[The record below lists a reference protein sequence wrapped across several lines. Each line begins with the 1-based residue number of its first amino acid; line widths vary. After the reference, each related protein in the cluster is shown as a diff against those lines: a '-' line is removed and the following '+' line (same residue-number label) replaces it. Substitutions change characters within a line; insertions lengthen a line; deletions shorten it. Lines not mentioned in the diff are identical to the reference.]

1 MNEKKSALV
10 PSQRIIFFGFLQD
23 SEKFK
28 VFLTEEKM
36 NKIICKAHSLLKVK
50 KVIVRDL
57 ASFIGLIINAFYAV
71 KEAPL
76 FHRNM
81 ERNKISGLKQN
92 FCFDNTIYLTKYSRN
107 EILWWINN
115 IKSKNGKDI
124 RPFKATEHCV
134 YRCKP

>member
-1 MNEKKSALV
+1 
-10 PSQRIIFFGFLQD
+10 
-23 SEKFK
+23 
-28 VFLTEEKM
+28 M

-57 ASFIGLIINAFYAV
+57 ASFIRLIINVFYAV

-76 FHRNM
+76 FYRNM
-81 ERNKISGLKQN
+81 ERNQILGLKPN
-92 FCFDNTIYLTKYSRN
+92 CCYDNMVYLTECSRD

-124 RPFKATEHCV
+124 RPLKATEHCV
-134 YRCKP
+134 TDASLDGWGAIDLNINNVSQGRWSSAEKIKSINF